1 MKFIAI
7 FLFLFSTAT
16 FSETG
21 EEVCADISFSS
32 DREECYA
39 FIRGRYVDID
49 AGYVCIRAKFNS
61 GKLDCIK
68 VSADKEY
75 TLAEA
80 NFCDEN
86 NFDDDRIDCM
96 RNSGRPT
103 DGGGTGGRVLRRIN
117 QLSNQALISLDRGN
131 INKAYEIIMSIR
143 ALSTQSK

>member
-1 MKFIAI
+1 MKFLAI

-75 TLAEA
+75 TLAK
-80 NFCDEN
+80 
-86 NFDDDRIDCM
+86 
-96 RNSGRPT
+96 
-103 DGGGTGGRVLRRIN
+103 
-117 QLSNQALISLDRGN
+117 LISVMR
-131 INKAYEIIMSIR
+131 IILTMIVLIVCETVG
-143 ALSTQSK
+143 AQQMVVELVVVF